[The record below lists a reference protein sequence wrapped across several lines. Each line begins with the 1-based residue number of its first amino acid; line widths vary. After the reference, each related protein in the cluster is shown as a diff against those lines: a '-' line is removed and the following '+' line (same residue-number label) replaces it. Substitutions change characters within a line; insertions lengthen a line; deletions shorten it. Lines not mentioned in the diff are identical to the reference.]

1 MNKRQRKKAVE
12 RSMQPR
18 HRPWKRD
25 KQREAT
31 LPLKPLLTKEEMVDY
46 KRQMKKVI
54 SYTNAKIDQTL
65 DNHIMT
71 TQLYDFLNGDTSKRF
86 AFDDKMSAK
95 QLRAYMTQVRVV
107 LESLDDDGRKAT
119 LDTALMEAEAY
130 RGQFG
135 NQHNAVFTDE
145 IGKARVRHYN
155 TRDVFDEN
163 GNLIRRAISPDLAS
177 RAFAA
182 YRRLEVDYA
191 GYIGRQ
197 GQELMF
203 GSENLII
210 LLYDFYEKNPGAD
223 YNFNTDHDTMDAQMF
238 ASELLERWIEDK
250 LLELEGI
257 NFNLSSAPSI
267 ITSWDD
273 YLNTRL
279 F

>member
-1 MNKRQRKKAVE
+1 MNKKTRKKAAE
-12 RSMQPR
+12 KAKQPTR
-18 HRPWKRD
+18 RPWKRD
-25 KQREAT
+25 MQREST

-46 KRQMKKVI
+46 RRQMKKVI

-65 DNHIMT
+65 DNQVMT
-71 TQLYDFLNGDTSKRF
+71 TQLHDFLNGDTSKRF
-86 AFDDKMSAK
+86 VYNDKLSLN
-95 QLRAYMTQVRVV
+95 QLRAYMTEVRVV
-107 LESLDDDGRKAT
+107 LESLDDDGKKAAF
-119 LDTALMEAEAY
+119 DTALMEAEVY
-130 RGQFG
+130 RNQFG

-145 IGKARVRHYN
+145 LGKARVRHYN
-155 TRDVFDEN
+155 TRDVFDDN
-163 GNLIRRAISPDLAS
+163 GNLIRRAISPELAS
-177 RAFAA
+177 KAFAA

-210 LLYDFYEKNPGAD
+210 LLYDFYDKNPGAD

-257 NFNLSSAPSI
+257 NFSLSSAPSI
-267 ITSWDD
+267 VTSWDD